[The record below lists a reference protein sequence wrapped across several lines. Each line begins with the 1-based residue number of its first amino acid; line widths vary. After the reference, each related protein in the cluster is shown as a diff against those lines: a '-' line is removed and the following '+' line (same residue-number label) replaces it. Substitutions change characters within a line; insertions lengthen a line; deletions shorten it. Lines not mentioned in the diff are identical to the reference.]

1 TSIDNA
7 AASIAQDSTGSITV
21 YKMPAVPGLAVGDT
35 ANVTAAVTRYGAT
48 LELAVDSAADVV
60 KTGTTVPQGATI
72 SVVATSDVHG
82 NVLNFDYGTNAAPS
96 KAQGLAKVST
106 YVKGLRAANP
116 NVMLIDNGDTIQG
129 TPLVYYYNM
138 IDKTTLYPMAAVMGA
153 MKYDSW
159 TLGNHE
165 FNYGLENLNRIMTN
179 AKAQGISI
187 LSANTYQSDDTNF
200 VEPYTMKSFNI
211 NGKTVTVAVIG
222 LTTKTVPS
230 WEDPAHYAGLH
241 FNDLVDEAKKWV
253 PIVRANGADVVII
266 AAHTG
271 LEGAADV
278 IPENQAKAL
287 ATQVSGVD
295 VIVAGHRHGTIN
307 DLNYK
312 NPEGKVVPIIEP
324 GKWANNISQIDIAVD
339 ADGIVTGITTKNVAM
354 TNTIAEDPEIVS
366 LIAPYQ
372 TKTLE
377 YTATVLGQSTGEYKG
392 DKQLTQPT
400 EIMELINKVQAG
412 AAGTQLS
419 IAAPLSL
426 KAYIPEGDIT
436 IKDIMGVYVY
446 ENFLYGVEMTG
457 KQIKDWMEYSVR
469 YYKQVSD
476 AADPI
481 VKDPALNIA
490 DYNLDQLYG
499 LTYDIDLTV
508 PGAAVDASGRVVS
521 GDRIKNLKY
530 NGKLIKDTDVFTVAI
545 NNYRFNGGGG
555 FMAAAGISNT
565 DPSIVTYDSAKALGD
580 DGQVRS
586 LMMRYVQDNKTITPS
601 STNNWKISTSPVVQE
616 VAVTGIILNSATL
629 DIRLGNSQTLKATV
643 LPQNATNKEVV
654 WKSSNENVATVVNGV
669 VTGLGK
675 GTATITAATADG
687 NYSAEAIVNVSAS
700 AAGIGLNKSGLKL
713 KVGKSQKLVAH
724 FVPGNQYSK
733 GDFVWESSN
742 TDVATVKDGIVTA
755 VSEGAATITVKTSDG
770 KYL

>member
-1 TSIDNA
+1 MKRKKLAVLSRVIALTLIFSNFIGMEPIQFVNA
-7 AASIAQDSTGSITV
+7 A
-21 YKMPAVPGLAVGDT
+21 
-35 ANVTAAVTRYGAT
+35 
-48 LELAVDSAADVV
+48 
-60 KTGTTVPQGATI
+60 TVPEVVSEVKLNQNALALSIGDISQGATI

-138 IDKTTLYPMAAVMGA
+138 IDKTTVYPMAAVMGA
-153 MKYDSW
+153 MQYDSW

-165 FNYGLENLNRIMTN
+165 FNYGLETLDRITTD
-179 AKAQGISI
+179 AEAQGISI

-200 VEPYTMKSFNI
+200 VEPYIMKSFNI

-253 PIVRANGADVVII
+253 PIVRANGADVVIV
-266 AAHTG
+266 ASHTG
-271 LEGAADV
+271 EEGAADV

-287 ATQVSGVD
+287 ATQVSGID
-295 VIVAGHRHGTIN
+295 VIVAGHAHSTIN
-307 DLNYK
+307 DLNCK

-324 GKWANNISQIDIAVD
+324 GKWTNNVSQIDIAVD
-339 ADGIVTGITTKNVAM
+339 ADGKVTGITTKNVAM

-372 TKTLE
+372 AKTLE
-377 YTATVLGQSTGEYKG
+377 YTATVLGQSTGEYRG
-392 DKQLTQPT
+392 DKQITEPT
-400 EIMELINKVQAG
+400 EIMELINKVQTG

-457 KQIKDWMEYSVR
+457 KQIEDWMEYTVR
-469 YYKQVSD
+469 YYKQV
-476 AADPI
+476 ANATDPI

-490 DYNLDQLYG
+490 D
-499 LTYDIDLTV
+499 
-508 PGAAVDASGRVVS
+508 
-521 GDRIKNLKY
+521 
-530 NGKLIKDTDVFTVAI
+530 
-545 NNYRFNGGGG
+545 
-555 FMAAAGISNT
+555 
-565 DPSIVTYDSAKALGD
+565 
-580 DGQVRS
+580 
-586 LMMRYVQDNKTITPS
+586 
-601 STNNWKISTSPVVQE
+601 
-616 VAVTGIILNSATL
+616 
-629 DIRLGNSQTLKATV
+629 
-643 LPQNATNKEVV
+643 
-654 WKSSNENVATVVNGV
+654 
-669 VTGLGK
+669 
-675 GTATITAATADG
+675 
-687 NYSAEAIVNVSAS
+687 
-700 AAGIGLNKSGLKL
+700 
-713 KVGKSQKLVAH
+713 
-724 FVPGNQYSK
+724 
-733 GDFVWESSN
+733 
-742 TDVATVKDGIVTA
+742 
-755 VSEGAATITVKTSDG
+755 
-770 KYL
+770 